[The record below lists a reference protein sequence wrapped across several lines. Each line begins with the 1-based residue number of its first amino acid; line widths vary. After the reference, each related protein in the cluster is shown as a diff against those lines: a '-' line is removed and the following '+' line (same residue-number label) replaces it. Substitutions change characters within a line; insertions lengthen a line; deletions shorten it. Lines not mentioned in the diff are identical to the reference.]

1 MLVTTN
7 LHVSW
12 CQVYN
17 AWWDPALEADPG
29 HNSEL
34 GRLQAAV
41 ADSDL
46 VLVLDTDTRA
56 GAGEHCAAAHSA
68 ALSNTPDPGPGPT
81 RRAVLEPVLAAA
93 GDKLGVVVV
102 TRRPEDTA
110 GAVLSVFADPDTVIT
125 QVEEWSVD
133 SRASKIGPHERRF
146 VITQKAPTRAL
157 SWLKGSRHEIGI
169 PASAQLS
176 EGRRN

>member
-1 MLVTTN
+1 MYPGARCTTRGGTPPSRQTPATTPSWGGCRRPWRTATSCSCSTPTRGPAQ
-7 LHVSW
+7 VS
-12 CQVYN
+12 
-17 AWWDPALEADPG
+17 
-29 HNSEL
+29 
-34 GRLQAAV
+34 
-41 ADSDL
+41 
-46 VLVLDTDTRA
+46 T
-56 GAGEHCAAAHSA
+56 AHSA

-81 RRAVLEPVLAAA
+81 RRAVLDPVLAAA